1 MFSFSERNVCI
12 SLSRLSSCSMSFSF
26 SILAEFIM
34 HSMVYFSSSL
44 SFSSYL
50 SWSLI
55 SLKALISAWR
65 SFTYWSSEYATF
77 LPARSFS
84 KLKLLVRVYA
94 DFFNTSDMVVFTFLT
109 SQPFLVFEDSSIAW
123 SVTLYRLSSLIK
135 CSPFSCFTKPW
146 WEAFSLSRLF
156 CSETAGPHS
165 LSSSS
170 PSVEWNVSPLPYP
183 CAVLR
188 TFPFSKVIEAACSS
202 NLFCRST

>member
-55 SLKALISAWR
+55 FLKALISTWR

-84 KLKLLVRVYA
+84 KLKLLVRAYA
-94 DFFNTSDMVVFTFLT
+94 DFFNTSDMVVFAFLT
-109 SQPFLVFEDSSIAW
+109 SQSFLVFEDSSIAW
-123 SVTLYRLSSLIK
+123 SVTLYRLSSLK
-135 CSPFSCFTKPW
+135 HSAFSCFTKPW

-156 CSETAGPHS
+156 CPETAGPHS

-183 CAVLR
+183 CAALR

-202 NLFCRST
+202 NFFCFST